1 MLRDKKEYLL
11 KYMYM
16 KSMLFEKK
24 KSLKLVKPDYKDK
37 RVKNIYYLKFI
48 NLLEV

>member
-1 MLRDKKEYLL
+1 MENYTCSEYLL

-16 KSMLFEKK
+16 KSMLLEKK
-24 KSLKLVKPDYKDK
+24 KSSKLVKSDYKDK

-48 NLLEV
+48 N